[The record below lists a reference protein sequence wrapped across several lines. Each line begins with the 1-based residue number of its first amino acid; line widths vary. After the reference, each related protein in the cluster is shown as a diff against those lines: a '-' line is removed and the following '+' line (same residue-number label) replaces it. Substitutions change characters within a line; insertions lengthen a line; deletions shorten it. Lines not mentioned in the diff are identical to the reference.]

1 MIYIILFIVLVAFA
15 FYAFKLNKR
24 RPVAPFPESWES
36 LLNYNVRFYRRLSNS
51 ERKRFRLRMMRFL
64 SEVYIE
70 GVNIELED
78 LDKVLIAASAVIPVF
93 GFKEWYYNNL
103 SGIILYPDNFNDDL
117 EYQKEGEKRIISGLV
132 GSGRFEN
139 QMILS
144 RKALRHGFENDTD
157 KGNTSIHEFVHLIDK
172 MDGETDGVPERLLQH
187 QYITPWLK
195 LMHEEMEAIND
206 NKSDIREYGGTS
218 EVEFLAVASEYF
230 FERPK
235 LFKRKHPE
243 LYKMLEKCFQ
253 QNLNPTPALPKG
265 GGS

>member
-1 MIYIILFIVLVAFA
+1 MIYIILFVVLLGFGI
-15 FYAFKLNKR
+15 YAFKINQK
-24 RPVAPFPESWES
+24 RPVESFPDSWKS
-36 LLNYNVRFYRRLSNS
+36 LLDENVLFYRELSTS
-51 ERKRFRLRMMRFL
+51 EKKRFRKRMMQFL

-70 GVNIELED
+70 AVDIKLED

-93 GFKEWYYNNL
+93 GFKEWHYNNL
-103 SGIILYPDNFNDDL
+103 SGIIIYPDNFNGDL
-117 EYQKEGEKRIISGLV
+117 EFETQNGKSVIAGLV
-132 GSGRFEN
+132 GSGRFEK

-172 MDGETDGVPERLLQH
+172 MDGETDGVPERLLQR

-206 NKSDIREYGGTS
+206 DKSDIRQYGGTS

-230 FERPK
+230 FERPD

-243 LYKMLEKCFQ
+243 LYDMLEKCFQ
-253 QNLNPTPALPKG
+253 QNPARNRAK
-265 GGS
+265 S